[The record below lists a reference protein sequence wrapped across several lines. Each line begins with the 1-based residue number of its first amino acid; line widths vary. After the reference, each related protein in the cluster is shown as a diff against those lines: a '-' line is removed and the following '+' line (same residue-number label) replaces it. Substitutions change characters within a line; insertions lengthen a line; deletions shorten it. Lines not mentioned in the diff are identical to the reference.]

1 MNKWK
6 SIWLMNLLF
15 LNLLRKLI
23 DQLIDLHMIIYFL
36 TYNKEKVGTSL
47 LSQVILVS
55 LRKQDFLPALFMHL
69 CLFTKREGDF

>member
-1 MNKWK
+1 
-6 SIWLMNLLF
+6 
-15 LNLLRKLI
+15 
-23 DQLIDLHMIIYFL
+23 MIIYFL